1 MKKLIA
7 LLAILALSA
16 CGKPD
21 SVVVTSPRH
30 MVVMP
35 AEEMFICDPAD
46 PFPDPETL
54 TDIRAARIM
63 GQLYQNNVKCRRS
76 LIAIKKFLEDAKKTV
91 ESDTSADSTASKKNQ

>member
-1 MKKLIA
+1 MKR
-7 LLAILALSA
+7 LLVLLPILLFSA
-16 CGKPD
+16 CEKPD

-35 AEEMFICDPAD
+35 DEEMFICDPAD

-63 GQLYQNNVKCRRS
+63 GQLYENNVKCRRS
-76 LIAIKKFLEDAKKTV
+76 LTSIKKFLENAKKTMD
-91 ESDTSADSTASKKNQ
+91 SDNQSNSTEGKKN